1 MSNKHRATGTW
12 RIRPND
18 NISIAVGNILL
29 SEAFFRR
36 YGLDRVISS
45 LKAKGTDLS
54 KLAELMVAYKLGDNF
69 SIFRAHEF
77 MMDSVV
83 RDRFG
88 IDEINVKTMYRAVER
103 LGENRE
109 KVVAAFRQRVLREY
123 GPQISDVIF
132 DWTSL
137 VYFGYKPELAMRG
150 HSKDGH
156 PEECQMTVGVAQ
168 AAKPLC
174 IPLGLTVMPGNTH
187 DSKHM
192 AHSYGQVKGDL
203 RKDTTMIFDA
213 GANCKD
219 VLDSIVDDGN
229 NFLTRKKLNR
239 SDDKLFGSFSKDTWE
254 CVDAD
259 KGEYCLKKRF
269 PSRVNYY
276 FYSQELYDLNMA
288 ARVKKADKLY
298 REAVSLQK
306 DLDDGKR
313 LKKRYR
319 IGNDLI
325 EAHIYLQTKL
335 TRMTEQEARD
345 YILER
350 TIDGREGF
358 FCLTSNLDLNPCAIR
373 RMYRDK
379 DCVEKLFS
387 SMKSDIGIRPIR
399 AWTDNGVYGVL
410 LIGFLAQALISM
422 TRLLARPAEGKATKF
437 ISDAMQKL
445 TLTVRRRGMEGT
457 EFILSNFNPLNQA
470 ILRAF
475 GVIPEVFRC
484 ENTRRQGKTSNL

>member
-1 MSNKHRATGTW
+1 MSHKHTATGTW
-12 RIRPND
+12 RIKPND
-18 NISIAVGNILL
+18 NKSIAIGNVLL
-29 SEAFFRR
+29 SEAFFRK
-36 YGLDRVISS
+36 YGLDREIKK
-45 LKAKGTDLS
+45 LKAKGIDLA

-77 MMDSVV
+77 IMEPVI
-83 RDRFG
+83 RERFG
-88 IDEINVKTMYRAVER
+88 LDEFNVKTLYRAVER
-103 LGENRE
+103 LGQNRE
-109 KVVAAFRQRVLREY
+109 RIVAAFRQRVLKEY

-174 IPLGLTVMPGNTH
+174 IPIGLTVMPGNTH

-192 AHSYGQVKGDL
+192 EHTYDQVKDDL

-219 VLDSIVDDGN
+219 ILDQIVDDGN
-229 NFLTRKKLNR
+229 NFLTRKKLNK

-254 CVDAD
+254 CVDEE

-276 FYSQELYDLNMA
+276 FFSEELYDLNMA
-288 ARVKKADKLY
+288 ARMKKADRLY
-298 REAVSLQK
+298 REAVSLQA
-306 DLDDGKR
+306 DLDKGKK
-313 LKKRYR
+313 LKKRYL

-325 EAHIYLQTKL
+325 EARIYLQTKL

-350 TIDGREGF
+350 TVDGREGF
-358 FCLTSNLDLNPCAIR
+358 FCLTSNLDLNPYAIR
-373 RMYRDK
+373 KMYRDK

-399 AWTDNGVYGVL
+399 AWTDDGVYGVL
-410 LIGFLAQALISM
+410 LIGFLAQALIAM
-422 TRLLARPAEGKATKF
+422 TRLLAKPADGKATKF

-445 TLTVRRRGMEGT
+445 TLTVRRKGMEGT
-457 EFILSNFNPLNQA
+457 EFILSNFNSLNQA

-484 ENTRRQGKTSNL
+484 ENTRR

>member
-1 MSNKHRATGTW
+1 MSSKHKATGTW

-18 NISIAVGNILL
+18 NKSIAVGNILL
-29 SEAFFRR
+29 SEAFFRK
-36 YGLDRVISS
+36 YGLDRVISG

-69 SIFRAHEF
+69 SIFKAHGF
-77 MMDSVV
+77 MMDPVI

-88 IDEINVKTMYRAVER
+88 IDEINVKTLYRAVER
-103 LGENRE
+103 LGVNRE
-109 KVVAAFRQRVLREY
+109 AIITAFRQRILREY
-123 GPQISDVIF
+123 GSRIHDVIF

-156 PEECQMTVGVAQ
+156 PEECQMTVGIAQ

-174 IPLGLTVMPGNTH
+174 IPIGLTVMPGNTH

-192 AHSYGQVKGDL
+192 VHSYEQVKGDL
-203 RKDTTMIFDA
+203 GPGKNMVFDA

-219 VLDSIVDDGN
+219 ILDSIIADGN
-229 NFLTRKKLNR
+229 NFLTRKKLNK
-239 SDDKLFGSFSKDTWE
+239 SDDKLFRSFSEDTWE
-254 CVDAD
+254 CVDGE

-276 FYSQELYDLNMA
+276 FYSRELYDLNMA

-306 DLDDGKR
+306 DLDNGKK
-313 LKKRYR
+313 LKRRYQ

-325 EAHIYLQTKL
+325 EAHITLQTKL
-335 TRMTEQEARD
+335 THMTEQEARD
-345 YILER
+345 YILRR
-350 TIDGREGF
+350 TVDGREGF
-358 FCLTSNLDLNPCAIR
+358 FCLTSNLDLNPYAIR
-373 RMYRDK
+373 KMYRDK

-422 TRLLARPAEGKATKF
+422 TRLLAKPADGKATKF

-445 TLTVRRRGMEGT
+445 TLTIKKKGIEGT
-457 EFILSNFNPLNQA
+457 EFILSNFNALNKA
-470 ILRAF
+470 VLGAF
-475 GVIPEVFRC
+475 GVIPEA
-484 ENTRRQGKTSNL
+484 